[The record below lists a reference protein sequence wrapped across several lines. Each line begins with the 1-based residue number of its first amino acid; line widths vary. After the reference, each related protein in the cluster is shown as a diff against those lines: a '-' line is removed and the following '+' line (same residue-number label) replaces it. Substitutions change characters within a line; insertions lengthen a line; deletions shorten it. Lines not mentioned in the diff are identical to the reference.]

1 MHIKAQQYNGQL
13 SAPASKSHGQRLLLL
28 SLITS
33 NPFEIQQLGSD
44 NDSRAMQAAVK
55 SIKAQPNKEI
65 FKTITVAESGFA
77 LRTLALVGA
86 GFYEHYLLSGSGTL
100 LKRQHWATI
109 KLLEQLGLEVT
120 HQNGYLPLEVKG
132 QITNT
137 QLVIDGSEGSQ
148 YVSGLFFLAA
158 NHPGTWQIEI
168 QHLNSQP
175 YFDLT
180 LQTLELA
187 GFTYQKK
194 EDTYY
199 FSGAQELKPNE
210 AIVEGDWSSVAAH
223 LVGAAI
229 KGELSVSGLNPDSLQ
244 PDKNLL
250 IALELFGANVRWENH
265 QLIVTESE
273 SKHPF
278 EFDITHQPDLFPVLV
293 VLACAAKGTS
303 SILGI
308 HRLKNK
314 ESDRLKAMCDALTN
328 WGVRFQ
334 INGDQ
339 IDINGMGQVRSA
351 HIDTQNDHRIVM
363 AGCIAS
369 LLCSDGQQLAET
381 SAIEKSYPKFIE
393 DFLHLTKA

>member
-1 MHIKAQQYNGQL
+1 MHINAQQYNGQL

-158 NHPGTWQIEI
+158 KHPGTWQIEI

-199 FSGAQELKPNE
+199 FSGAQELKPNVG
-210 AIVEGDWSSVAAH
+210 IVEGA
-223 LVGAAI
+223 
-229 KGELSVSGLNPDSLQ
+229 ER
-244 PDKNLL
+244 
-250 IALELFGANVRWENH
+250 FGF
-265 QLIVTESE
+265 
-273 SKHPF
+273 KP
-278 EFDITHQPDLFPVLV
+278 
-293 VLACAAKGTS
+293 
-303 SILGI
+303 
-308 HRLKNK
+308 
-314 ESDRLKAMCDALTN
+314 
-328 WGVRFQ
+328 
-334 INGDQ
+334 
-339 IDINGMGQVRSA
+339 
-351 HIDTQNDHRIVM
+351 
-363 AGCIAS
+363 
-369 LLCSDGQQLAET
+369 
-381 SAIEKSYPKFIE
+381 
-393 DFLHLTKA
+393 